1 MELNLLND
9 AETELLRSMIAEATN
24 IVICGHR
31 SPDGDAIGSSLA
43 WMHYLHHIG
52 KSNVKVCMPDAAP
65 DFLHWLPGQNSIL
78 RYDRKPKEVAQ
89 AFKEAD
95 LVCCLD
101 FNQSSR
107 VDAMQDVLESSEG
120 SRLLIDHHLEPE
132 SGCKMTISRPDM
144 SSTCEIIFRLIH
156 QLGGYDTMT
165 E

>member
-78 RYDRKPKEVAQ
+78 RYDRKSKKPTLCVVWTSIRAHVLTLCRM
-89 AFKEAD
+89 FWRHRRVPD
-95 LVCCLD
+95 
-101 FNQSSR
+101 SS
-107 VDAMQDVLESSEG
+107 L
-120 SRLLIDHHLEPE
+120 
-132 SGCKMTISRPDM
+132 TIIWNLKVVVR
-144 SSTCEIIFRLIH
+144 
-156 QLGGYDTMT
+156 
-165 E
+165 